1 MNKDQQKDLTEAFA
15 KVKAAADLLDAA
27 VKILAK
33 FGDKVP
39 DINPQA
45 IEMFAESIK
54 TIDFSVQGIKGFL
67 RVSFLQQIVEPKET
81 TEQ

>member
-27 VKILAK
+27 VKILAT

-39 DINPQA
+39 DINPKA